1 MWSGREV
8 PFLRAALPPSGLTE
22 VIYCDEPL
30 LRNGRFSADV
40 IAMATN
46 TENQPITRNG

>member
-1 MWSGREV
+1 MQQV
-8 PFLRAALPPSGLTE
+8 AK
-22 VIYCDEPL
+22 IQYCDEPL
-30 LRNGRFSADV
+30 LRNGHLSTDV